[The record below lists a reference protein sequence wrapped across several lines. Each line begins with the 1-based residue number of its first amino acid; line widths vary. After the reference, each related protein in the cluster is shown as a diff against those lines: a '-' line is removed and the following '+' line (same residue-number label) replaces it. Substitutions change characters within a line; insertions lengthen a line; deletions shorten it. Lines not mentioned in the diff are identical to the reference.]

1 MIVANSPIAGQ
12 VSDILGSKFS
22 ILINDEGLSK
32 PLILWIYSGL
42 LPADRVGVE
51 ARADGRQ
58 TAQPR

>member
-22 ILINDEGLSK
+22 ILINDEGLPK
-32 PLILWIYSGL
+32 PLILWIYSDL

-51 ARADGRQ
+51 ARADGR
-58 TAQPR
+58 